1 MSAEGRE
8 AEQQSSMN
16 LDIGTACIPGPWA
29 EPGQWDNLPHFTVS
43 TEAKSSLILISSSQ

>member
-8 AEQQSSMN
+8 AEQQSNMN
-16 LDIGTACIPGPWA
+16 LDIGTPCIPGPWA

-43 TEAKSSLILISSSQ
+43 AEAKSSLILISSSQ